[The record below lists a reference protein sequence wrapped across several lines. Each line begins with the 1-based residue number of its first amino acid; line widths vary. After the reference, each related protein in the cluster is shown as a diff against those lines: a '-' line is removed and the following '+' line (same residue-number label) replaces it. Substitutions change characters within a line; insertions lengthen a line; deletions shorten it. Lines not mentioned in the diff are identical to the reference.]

1 MLPLFI
7 LSIGSNN
14 RNIPPFVDICQ
25 YLETNLYIAFT
36 RNGDKM
42 FLTMDNF
49 EFGQWVQSERDK
61 RDWSQSDLSRYSGLH
76 RAVISKIE
84 GGTRPMP
91 ETLLALAQAFKI
103 SPINIFRKAGLLPE
117 GGDEA
122 SFTDYQ
128 YLLSQL
134 TTEEQEEIRQIMEMK
149 IERRQ
154 KAEQSAR
161 SKNFKPGKVN
171 K

>member
-1 MLPLFI
+1 
-7 LSIGSNN
+7 
-14 RNIPPFVDICQ
+14 
-25 YLETNLYIAFT
+25 
-36 RNGDKM
+36 M
-42 FLTMDNF
+42 FLAKEYMSPDKTEKF
-49 EFGQWVQSERDK
+49 IQWLDEQEQNRG
-61 RDWSQSDLSRYSGLH
+61 WSDYRLAKEAGVNPSVLSKARSG
-76 RAVISKIE
+76 VIPKWDACI
-84 GGTRPMP
+84 
-91 ETLLALAQAFKI
+91 AIAQALRV
-103 SPINIFRKAGLLPE
+103 SPITVFRAAGLLPE

-161 SKNFKPGKVN
+161 SAKFKPGKVN